1 MHWFLV
7 VSLNLKRR
15 HLTSSQ
21 KAVIALEA
29 LPMLEAEARER
40 QKTSE
45 PGIYGGKPL
54 IQKIGEAV
62 DSDEPLPP
70 VIGATKKH
78 SGDANQ
84 QPR

>member
-40 QKTSE
+40 Q
-45 PGIYGGKPL
+45 IRKPIDSVL
-54 IQKIGEAV
+54 QKIGEQ
-62 DSDEPLPP
+62 
-70 VIGATKKH
+70 KH

-84 QPR
+84 QAAKMFNTNRLEHSSIY